1 MNALTV
7 STVMMLIIF
16 VTLLIGFPIALG
28 LGAGAVVAMML
39 ILPFEQAAIV
49 SAQRMFTGI
58 NSFSLLAIPFFVL
71 AGNIM
76 SNGGIAGRL
85 IDCARLV
92 ASRLPGYLAQTNI
105 VSNMLFGCVSGSG
118 MAATA
123 AMGSILAPLEEKEG
137 YDKNFSAAVNAA
149 SGPAGMLI
157 PPSNIM
163 IIFAMTAGGVSIA
176 ALFVGGYIPGILW
189 GLGCMVVAGFQAK
202 KRGYTSREIFTFWQ
216 GVTILWRAIPSL
228 FLIVV
233 VIGGI
238 LGGIF
243 TPTEGSAI
251 AVAYSLLL
259 SIIYR
264 SIKLEDM
271 PNILFESVKITAVVQ
286 FLVCMSAIMSFV
298 MARTRLPQ
306 TVATA
311 VLGVTDNF
319 IIVILL
325 INILMLII
333 GLFLDPTPSVLILT
347 PIFLPIALMFGMHPV
362 HFGIMLVFNKSIGTI
377 TPPVGPILFT
387 ACRVGNVKI
396 EGILGPL
403 WPYYIMLVL
412 LLLLVIFIPGLSL
425 ALPRALGLIV

>member
-1 MNALTV
+1 MAV
-7 STVMMLIIF
+7 GS
-16 VTLLIGFPIALG
+16 
-28 LGAGAVVAMML
+28 VVAMML

-92 ASRLPGYLAQTNI
+92 ASRLPGYLSQTNI
-105 VSNMLFGCVSGSG
+105 VANMLFACVSGSG

-176 ALFVGGYIPGILW
+176 ALFVGGYIPGIIW

-202 KRGYTSREIFTFWQ
+202 KRGYTSRETFTLWQ
-216 GVTILWRAIPSL
+216 AVTIIWRAVPSL

-238 LGGIF
+238 LGGMF

-264 SIKLEDM
+264 SIKLKDM
-271 PNILFESVKITAVVQ
+271 PKILFDSVKTTAVVQ
-286 FLVCMSAIMSFV
+286 FLVCISAIMSFV
-298 MARTRLPQ
+298 MARTRLPM
-306 TVATA
+306 TIANA
-311 VLGVTDNF
+311 MLGVTDNF
-319 IIVILL
+319 IVILL
-325 INILMLII
+325 LINLLMLII
-333 GLFLDPTPSVLILT
+333 GLFLDPTPAVLILT
-347 PIFLPIALMFGMHPV
+347 PIFLPIAMRLGMHPI
-362 HFGIMLVFNKSIGTI
+362 HFGIMLVFNKSISTI
-377 TPPVGPILFT
+377 TPPFGAILFT

-403 WPYYIMLVL
+403 WPYYIMLVFL
-412 LLLLVIFIPGLSL
+412 LLFIIFIPGLSL

>member
-1 MNALTV
+1 MDALTV
-7 STVMMLIIF
+7 STIMMLIVF
-16 VTLLIGFPIALG
+16 VTLFMGFPIALG
-28 LGAGAVVAMML
+28 MGAGPVVAMML
-39 ILPFEQAAIV
+39 ILPFDQAAIV

-149 SGPAGMLI
+149 SGPSGMLI

-163 IIFAMTAGGVSIA
+163 IVFAMTAGGVSIA
-176 ALFVGGYIPGILW
+176 ALFVGGYIPGIIW

-202 KRGYTSREIFTFWQ
+202 KRGYTSRETFTFRQ
-216 GVTILWRAIPSL
+216 GITILWRAIPSL
-228 FLIVV
+228 LLIVI

-238 LGGIF
+238 LGGVF

-251 AVAYSLLL
+251 AVAYSLFL

-264 SIKLEDM
+264 SIKLKDM

-306 TVATA
+306 TIATA

-319 IIVILL
+319 IIILLL

-403 WPYYIMLVL
+403 WPYYIMLVIL
-412 LLLLVIFIPGLSL
+412 LLFVIFIPGLSL